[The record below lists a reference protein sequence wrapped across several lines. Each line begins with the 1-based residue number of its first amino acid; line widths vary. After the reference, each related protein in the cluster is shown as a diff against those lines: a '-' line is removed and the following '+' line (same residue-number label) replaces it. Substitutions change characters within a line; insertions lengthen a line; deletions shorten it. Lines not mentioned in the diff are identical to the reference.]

1 MLTKACVMRLSCA
14 PGGFPMKDALPM
26 PGKAVSP
33 NNITLKDGYTWEV
46 RGCRNVLSQAHML
59 ATRHVLATRL

>member
-1 MLTKACVMRLSCA
+1 
-14 PGGFPMKDALPM
+14 MKDALPM

-46 RGCRNVLSQAHML
+46 CN
-59 ATRHVLATRL
+59 TRALRLC